1 MLEFL
6 TNSLLWWHW
15 IIFGILLITIEIF
28 IGTFFMLGLG
38 VSAIIIG
45 GVDFLRPIA
54 LELEL
59 VGWILLSLLSIAIWF
74 IYLRDKRVESSGQ
87 SNYSLKTKGTIE
99 EPISAYGRGK
109 VKFDRPV
116 LGNTIWYATA
126 KEDIS
131 LTSRVKIVEVKGQ
144 LIEVKEIK

>member
-38 VSAIIIG
+38 IAGIIIG
-45 GVDFLRPIA
+45 GVSFTYPTS
-54 LELEL
+54 LEIEI
-59 VGWILLSLLSIAIWF
+59 ILWLILSLLSITIWF
-74 IYLRDKRVESSGQ
+74 RYLRDKTVDNSGQ
-87 SNYSLKTKGTIE
+87 SNYSLKTKGTVE
-99 EPISAYGRGK
+99 EPIPIYGRGK
-109 VKFDRPV
+109 VRFDKPV
-116 LGNTIWYATA
+116 LGNTIWHATS
-126 KEDIS
+126 KQNIS

-144 LIEVKEIK
+144 LIEVKEI

>member
-6 TNSLLWWHW
+6 TDSLLWWHW
-15 IIFGILLITIEIF
+15 IILGILLITVEMF

-38 VSAIIIG
+38 VSAIIVG
-45 GVDFLRPIA
+45 GMAFFYPVT
-54 LELEL
+54 LEIEL
-59 VGWILLSLLSIAIWF
+59 IIWILFSLLSIAIWF
-74 IYLRDKRVESSGQ
+74 KYLRDKSVENSGQ

-109 VKFDRPV
+109 VRFDRPV
-116 LGNTIWYATA
+116 LGNTIWHATA
-126 KEDIS
+126 KQNIS

-144 LIEVKEIK
+144 LIEVEEI